1 MFQIFSTREAALA
14 YRDTLLVDGG
24 KDDARWL
31 KVRGKTDRWRLK
43 WTTKDEDISD
53 NEETFAII
61 IVDAPA
67 IEE

>member
-1 MFQIFSTREAALA
+1 LFQIFSTREAALA

-24 KDDARWL
+24 DDDARWV

-43 WTTKDEDISD
+43 WTTKNEDISD

-61 IVDAPA
+61 IVDTPA